1 MFEKIRVVPLAL
13 KYWAFLTSCVFSMIL
28 VLFALMFFPGFMS
41 LPLLNVIFVFV
52 LIYVVTVMVH
62 LYFIGRGV
70 LEKNEQ
76 NELDFPT
83 VQNFKIRFPARYK
96 LFSTRYPK
104 AFIRCCPYCGG
115 LIRVD
120 SNWSDHSFDTGT
132 GEPNSYYLEV
142 TCGNDHFRHK
152 LVATKGEKEAMA

>member
-1 MFEKIRVVPLAL
+1 MFEKIRVVPLAF
-13 KYWAFLTSCVFSMIL
+13 KYWAFFQSTVISIIL
-28 VLFALMFFPGFMS
+28 VFLSLVFVPGSFQA
-41 LPLLNVIFVFV
+41 PILLVVFVFV
-52 LIYVVTVMVH
+52 LIYVVIVLVH

-70 LEKNEQ
+70 IQKNEQ
-76 NELDFPT
+76 KELDFPT

-120 SNWSDHSFDTGT
+120 SNWSDHSFDTDT